1 MTASRHNAAACR
13 SRASR
18 WVVAGAL
25 ALLAACVTAEFEARS
40 PIPPPLVV
48 RIPVVV
54 GMHIPAEFRDKV
66 YVEKRPGVTYS
77 IAIGTGQT
85 DGFVRLMTAM
95 FARAVPVASADAGAR
110 TDPEIRAVFE
120 PVLEDFAFVTPADSG
135 AAMYAVS
142 LRYRINAYDPAGR
155 LVESWSFTGY
165 GSEASAGLPTQG
177 KPALQKATA
186 LALRDAGAKIATE
199 FREQAIV
206 RGLLPPETEPEPAEA
221 TEPAPAET
229 AEPDPAGIAEPGP

>member
-1 MTASRHNAAACR
+1 MAAMIHPRHEAAGRHIRR
-13 SRASR
+13 SR
-18 WVVAGAL
+18 VAFVPAL
-25 ALLAACVTAEFEARS
+25 ALLASCASTEFEARPS
-40 PIPPPLVV
+40 IPPPLVV

-54 GMHIPAEFRDKV
+54 GVHGPVEFREKV
-66 YVEKRPGVTYS
+66 YKEKRPGVTYS
-77 IAIGTGQT
+77 IAIGQGQT
-85 DGFVRLMTAM
+85 DGFMRLMTAM
-95 FARAVPVASADAGAR
+95 FTRVVPVSSADAGAR

-142 LRYRINAYDPAGR
+142 LRYRINGYSPQGQ
-155 LVESWSFTGY
+155 LLESWTFTGY
-165 GSEASAGLPTQG
+165 GSEPSAGLPTQG

-206 RGLLPPETEPEPAEA
+206 RGLLPRESEAAPPATVEPVP
-221 TEPAPAET
+221 
-229 AEPDPAGIAEPGP
+229 